1 MVAAFRGCVLRRVLL
16 VGFVGLFVLILSS
29 CGSAQP
35 VASNDASSEDNVGEE
50 TGEETTG
57 PATSTLVATSLD
69 PEPSRSTPSSP
80 AVGASGMVSSAH
92 PLATQAGLDILAQG
106 GNAFDAAVAVGAA
119 VGVVE
124 PYMSGI
130 GGYGTMLI
138 YDAEKG
144 ETRVLDSRSRAPA
157 TLDPDVFRSPT
168 PNYSENRRSAKAA
181 STLGA
186 ANVWEALSN
195 DYGELEWRRLFDPAI
210 ELADGGFIIG
220 ERTAYYI
227 GKEFSAFP
235 EYAKSFYGNNGAPL
249 GAGDRLVQ
257 KDLARSLGLIAE
269 QGAGVVNGGE
279 LGQAIDAT
287 MRENGGFLTID
298 DLRNSRAEWRDP
310 VSIDYQ
316 GYEVVTASPPIGSW
330 GALLRLGIMSQFDV
344 TAPGHN
350 SADYLHR
357 YAEVTKRAYEARLRY
372 DGDPEVDP
380 APLDSLLSERYWAD
394 IAANINPSRAT
405 PFEPPANFSDEGLPK
420 AQEHTTHFVVADR
433 EGNVVSATQ
442 TLGNLFGSRVMP
454 RGTGIWINDS
464 LAFAQFEPKGNP
476 LDAFPGRNRLVGVC
490 PTLVMSDGR
499 PWVALGTLG
508 GRTILQTMPQ
518 MLMNLIDFRMDIQQA
533 ISAPRISFVE
543 PDILAVEGS
552 VPEPVRSELATR
564 GHNISVDELR
574 HGNERGLGNA
584 HGLAIEFD
592 SEGNPVRFTGGA
604 DPRGEG
610 VAAGF

>member
-1 MVAAFRGCVLRRVLL
+1 MI
-16 VGFVGLFVLILSS
+16 FVGLFVGLIVGVLNS
-29 CGSAQP
+29 CGAQS
-35 VASNDASSEDNVGEE
+35 VISDNASSEDNAGEE
-50 TGEETTG
+50 TSALEALANEETSESTASTPG
-57 PATSTLVATSLD
+57 VADDLEPTQNTSTSA
-69 PEPSRSTPSSP
+69 

-92 PLATQAGLDILAQG
+92 PLATQAGLDILAEG
-106 GNAFDAAVAVGAA
+106 GNAFDAAVTVGAA
-119 VGVVE
+119 LGVVE

-130 GGYGTMLI
+130 GGYGAMVI
-138 YDAEKG
+138 YDARKG
-144 ETRVLDSRSRAPA
+144 ETRVLDSGSRTPA

-168 PNYSENRRSAKAA
+168 PNYGQNRRSAKAA

-220 ERTAYYI
+220 ERTAYYV

-357 YAEVTKRAYEARLRY
+357 YAEVTKRAYEARLKY

-420 AQEHTTHFVVADR
+420 GQEHTTHFVVADR

-464 LAFAQFEPKGNP
+464 LAFAPFEPKGNP
-476 LDAFPGRNRLVGVC
+476 LDAFPGRNMLVGVC
-490 PTLVMSDGR
+490 PTLAMSDGR
-499 PWVALGTLG
+499 P
-508 GRTILQTMPQ
+508 
-518 MLMNLIDFRMDIQQA
+518 
-533 ISAPRISFVE
+533 
-543 PDILAVEGS
+543 
-552 VPEPVRSELATR
+552 
-564 GHNISVDELR
+564 
-574 HGNERGLGNA
+574 
-584 HGLAIEFD
+584 
-592 SEGNPVRFTGGA
+592 
-604 DPRGEG
+604 
-610 VAAGF
+610 